1 MRAGDAL
8 DAFLLAEPVEM
19 AAGAAIGIGDEDAL
33 EAFLPRLGDCFSHP
47 RRDSVRRVVP
57 DGGKAGEVDMVEP
70 VGLTDGEDL
79 ARDRAATDDV
89 NFFRL
94 CTFYCARYFFHLDS
108 IQ

>member
-1 MRAGDAL
+1 M
-8 DAFLLAEPVEM
+8 
-19 AAGAAIGIGDEDAL
+19 
-33 EAFLPRLGDCFSHP
+33 
-47 RRDSVRRVVP
+47 P
-57 DGGKAGEVDMVEP
+57 DGGKAGEVDMLEP

-79 ARDRAATDDV
+79 ARDRATTDDV